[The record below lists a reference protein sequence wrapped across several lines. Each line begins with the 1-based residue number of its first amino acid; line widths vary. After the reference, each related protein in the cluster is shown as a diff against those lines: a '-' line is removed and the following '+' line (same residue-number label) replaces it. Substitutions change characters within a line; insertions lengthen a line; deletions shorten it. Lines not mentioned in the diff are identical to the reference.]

1 MTKKLN
7 LSAIVILL
15 VTVLFTV
22 SCTQDNDLQE
32 NKSFERKF
40 NIKALKNSKQTT
52 FTKNY
57 KIGTSSNVDFIN
69 EQINLEIPVPLNDF
83 HFAKAYN
90 VSTTDQAA
98 VLLIISRNSTE
109 VVNDLPIS
117 YAIETSISFDEI
129 NLDANFL
136 ESKANLNIFV
146 MNNINALD
154 ENDAIVTSFKANQ
167 TTSKNNSSQST
178 AKTDGPLTT
187 EDGSIILMPW

>member
-7 LSAIVILL
+7 LSAIVILV
-15 VTVLFTV
+15 VTILFTV

-32 NKSFERKF
+32 NNSLERKF

-52 FTKNY
+52 FTENY
-57 KIGTSSNVDFIN
+57 KISTSSNVDFIN

-83 HFAKAYN
+83 HYAKAYN

-154 ENDAIVTSFKANQ
+154 ENDAIVASFKANQ
-167 TTSKNNSSQST
+167 TTSNNNSTQT

-187 EDGSIILMPW
+187 KDGSIILMPW